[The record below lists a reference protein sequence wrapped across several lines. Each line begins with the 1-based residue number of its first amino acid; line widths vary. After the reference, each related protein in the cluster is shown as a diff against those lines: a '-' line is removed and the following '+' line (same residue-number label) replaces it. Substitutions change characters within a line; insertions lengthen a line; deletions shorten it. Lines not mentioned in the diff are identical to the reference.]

1 MSELAMIARCMIC
14 NAPFAGPKF
23 VKIGMGLDV
32 KNNRIAV
39 FTEKLTRHM
48 FEKHREKA
56 EEILTQGAEYQG
68 ALFMANFLT
77 EDPGLKE
84 QLDLLRWKVHQ
95 TTLAARYTDEMI
107 DQWVGQIVP
116 QLVTLVEMADTA
128 SLSANLRGMLLSMR
142 DTLEE
147 PGKYTFQSMDPLV
160 TAGKAS

>member
-1 MSELAMIARCMIC
+1 
-14 NAPFAGPKF
+14 
-23 VKIGMGLDV
+23 
-32 KNNRIAV
+32 
-39 FTEKLTRHM
+39 M
-48 FEKHREKA
+48 FEKHREQA

-68 ALFMANFLT
+68 ALFMANFQT

>member
-23 VKIGMGLDV
+23 VQIVMGLDV

-39 FTEKLTRHM
+39 YTEKLTRHM
-48 FEKHREKA
+48 FEKHRERA

-68 ALFMANFLT
+68 ALFMANFQT
-77 EDPGLKE
+77 EDRGLKE

-116 QLVTLVEMADTA
+116 QMITLAEMRDVKT
-128 SLSANLRGMLLSMR
+128 LTTNLKGMLLSMR

-147 PGKYTFQSMDPLV
+147 PGKYVMETGATV
-160 TAGKAS
+160 GKAS